1 MNQHEH
7 IIKMQK
13 ELENDFSIT
22 HCTTQQQ
29 LLNQLAASINQL
41 INTDFTRLVN
51 TLYRLDVNEK
61 KLKQVLEQNA
71 GADAGELIAALVI
84 ERQLEKQKSREQ
96 FKSSHDIPDDEKW

>member
-1 MNQHEH
+1 MSPHEH

-22 HCTTQQQ
+22 HCATPQE
-29 LLNQLAASINQL
+29 LLNQLAASINHL
-41 INTDFTRLVN
+41 IDTDFTRLVN
-51 TLYRLDVNEK
+51 TLYRLDINEH

-71 GADAGELIAALVI
+71 GINAGELIAALVI

-96 FKSSHDIPDDEKW
+96 FKSAQDIPDDEKW